1 MLSDR
6 VQDRLKTVLS
16 NEYYGYSIAVV
27 GYSET
32 RSLQYN
38 YIGMAEF
45 RDALTHVK
53 RAIYAEK
60 EDDALSELD
69 SASEHIRRAAV
80 ESIQQYVETR
90 FNEIRERIY
99 DPLPF
104 IYIIFLKRKFNLGE
118 IRERESKIKDYINS
132 GRALKP
138 NTEWKEAISYFKKA
152 EEELEILDKEL
163 PLNKQ
168 LNYSK
173 VEFFLMIFYVCL
185 GVVLAR
191 VFI

>member
-1 MLSDR
+1 MLSDK
-6 VQDRLKTVLS
+6 VQERLKLVLS
-16 NEYYGYSIAVV
+16 DEYYGYSTAVV

-32 RSLQYN
+32 KSLQYN
-38 YIGMAEF
+38 YIGMSEF

-53 RAIYAEK
+53 RAIYTQK
-60 EDDALSELD
+60 EDEAISELD

-80 ESIQQYVETR
+80 ESMQQYVETR
-90 FNEIRERIY
+90 YYEIRERIH

-104 IYIIFLKRKFNLGE
+104 IYIIFLKRKFNLSE
-118 IRERESKIKDYINS
+118 IRERESRIKDYINS

-138 NTEWKEAISYFKKA
+138 NKEWKEAISYFKRA
-152 EEELEILDKEL
+152 EEELDILDKEL

-173 VEFFLMIFYVCL
+173 VEFFLMVFYICL
-185 GVVLAR
+185 GVVLSR
-191 VFI
+191 VFL